1 MSAAA
6 GSDGG
11 QTGARPGSDPGQPGV
26 RPGSGAGL
34 SRPGL
39 SVVIASVNGMPY
51 LGRCLDA
58 LAERAPDAEVVV
70 ADWTDEATRAEV
82 RKRWPGVKLLS
93 FDEAMTIPE
102 LRAAGVFA
110 ATAPAVALI
119 EDHCLVA
126 PTWAVLLEAAHAGG
140 HEVTGGPIRNVATNR
155 IRDWA
160 AFFCEY
166 SAVMEPMPRGPV
178 AGLPGMNV
186 SYGPNALAAIDD
198 LLRAGRWETWL
209 HPRLQERGFEL
220 WCEPEAVVEHDKD
233 FDLGEFLSQRYHY
246 SRSYAGMRN
255 PDLGARRAL
264 YALGTPLLV
273 PLLYARM
280 ARNVF
285 ARRRARRQF
294 LLASPLVLL
303 YVTVWAFGEAIGYA
317 FGGGRSLLKVR

>member
-1 MSAAA
+1 M
-6 GSDGG
+6 
-11 QTGARPGSDPGQPGV
+11 TQP
-26 RPGSGAGL
+26 A
-34 SRPGL
+34 L

-51 LGRCLDA
+51 LGKCLDA
-58 LAERAPDAEVVV
+58 LAERAPQAEVVV
-70 ADWTDEATRAEV
+70 ADWTDEATRTEV
-82 RKRWPGVKLLS
+82 RERWPLVKLLS
-93 FDEAMTIPE
+93 FDEPMAIPE

-110 ATAPAVALI
+110 AQAPVVALI

-126 PTWAVLLEAAHAGG
+126 PEWADRLVAAHAEG
-140 HEVTGGPIRNVATNR
+140 HGVAGGPIRNVATGR

-186 SYGPNALAAIDD
+186 SYGPDALAAIDD
-198 LLRAGRWETWL
+198 LLREGRWENWL

-220 WCEPEAVVEHDKD
+220 WCEPEALVEHDKD

-255 PDLGARRAL
+255 PDLGARRVL

-273 PLLYARM
+273 PVLYARM

-285 ARRRARRQF
+285 SRRRVRRQF
-294 LLASPLVLL
+294 ALATPLVLL
-303 YVTVWAFGEAIGYA
+303 YIAVWAFGELVGNL

>member
-1 MSAAA
+1 VA
-6 GSDGG
+6 
-11 QTGARPGSDPGQPGV
+11 
-26 RPGSGAGL
+26 
-34 SRPGL
+34 GL

-58 LAERAPDAEVVV
+58 LAERAPEAEVVV
-70 ADWTDEATRAEV
+70 ADWTDEATRAQV
-82 RKRWPGVKLLS
+82 RERWPSVKLLS
-93 FDEAMTIPE
+93 FDEQKTIPE

-110 ATAPAVALI
+110 ATGPVVALI

-126 PTWAVLLEAAHAGG
+126 PGWAGLLEAAHADG
-140 HEVTGGPIRNVATNR
+140 HDVAGGPIRNVVTER

-166 SAVMEPMPRGPV
+166 SAVMEPMPHGPV

-186 SYGPNALAAIDD
+186 SYGPKALAAIDD
-198 LLRAGRWETWL
+198 LLREGRWETWL

-220 WCEPEAVVEHDKD
+220 WCEPAAVVEHDKD

-255 PDLGARRAL
+255 ADLGARRIL
-264 YALGTPLLV
+264 YALGTPLLI

-285 ARRRARRQF
+285 ARGRARGQF
-294 LLASPLVLL
+294 LLATPLVLL
-303 YVTVWAFGEAIGYA
+303 YTVVWAFGEAVGYA
-317 FGGGRSLLKVR
+317 FGGGQSLLKVR

>member
-1 MSAAA
+1 MNERA

-11 QTGARPGSDPGQPGV
+11 QTGVG
-26 RPGSGAGL
+26 PGSGRDLSDVGL
-34 SRPGL
+34 A
-39 SVVIASVNGMPY
+39 VVIASVNGMPY

-58 LAERAPDAEVVV
+58 LAERCPGAEVVV

-82 RKRWPGVKLLS
+82 RDRWPSVKLLS
-93 FDEAMTIPE
+93 FDEPKTIPE

-110 ATAPAVALI
+110 ATAPVVALI
-119 EDHCLVA
+119 EDHCLVV
-126 PTWAVLLEAAHAGG
+126 PGWGDRLTSSHAAG
-140 HEVTGGPIRNVATNR
+140 HQVAGGPIRNHATER

-166 SAVMEPMPRGPV
+166 SAVMEPMAHGPV
-178 AGLPGMNV
+178 PGLPGMNV
-186 SYGPNALAAIDD
+186 SYGRDALAAIDD
-198 LLRAGRWETWL
+198 LLREGRWETWL
-209 HPRLQERGFEL
+209 HPRLQQRGFEL
-220 WCEPEAVVEHDKD
+220 WCEPDAVVEHDKD
-233 FDLGEFLSQRYHY
+233 FDAGEFLSQRYHY

-255 PDLGARRAL
+255 PELGARRVL

-285 ARRRARRQF
+285 SRGRARRQF
-294 LLASPLVLL
+294 LLATPLVLL
-303 YVTVWAFGEAIGYA
+303 YILVWSFGEAVGYA